1 MPNLLEKLKSLK
13 HLNVDKQME
22 ESEDVQQTP
31 SDPSVRKA
39 AALLEACGSA
49 SPSQPAGQAECDV
62 YQTPTSQA
70 VKDAEADVGDL
81 PDKGRATSFIS
92 SLTSRISR
100 AASFH
105 ASHSDLQKLDTSAAP
120 RARTLAFSKSQP
132 DLKAAMSVGLP
143 PAGLVV
149 LGKEARRRSRRYVQ
163 SEDGTLV
170 AQHPEASAASA
181 PGRGVE
187 RERRHLSRKISS
199 CKLVI
204 STDPLEE
211 KPGDIML
218 NPEVVEF
225 ASGALAALG
234 GHYTGEIQFS
244 GKSARVARRMSQR
257 GTRDQDGQ
265 PITACVGVGA

>member
-1 MPNLLEKLKSLK
+1 
-13 HLNVDKQME
+13 
-22 ESEDVQQTP
+22 
-31 SDPSVRKA
+31 
-39 AALLEACGSA
+39 
-49 SPSQPAGQAECDV
+49 V

-170 AQHPEASAASA
+170 AQHP
-181 PGRGVE
+181 G
-187 RERRHLSRKISS
+187 L
-199 CKLVI
+199 
-204 STDPLEE
+204 
-211 KPGDIML
+211 
-218 NPEVVEF
+218 F
-225 ASGALAALG
+225 ASDRIFAFLWTKAPDDLNLMVLGMSFQCQAAVKL
-234 GHYTGEIQFS
+234 Q
-244 GKSARVARRMSQR
+244 A
-257 GTRDQDGQ
+257 
-265 PITACVGVGA
+265 